1 MLAAS
6 RSPVAVF
13 GPSAGL
19 VQAASCSPITCCRRD
34 RKRGLVPASFGFVGC
49 SRSPPCSNDDD
60 CSNND
65 ESNQSSSPLARC
77 RATSCLHSSRSDSD
91 SDSDGSENHT
101 PRKIRRNSADFQ
113 FSSAC
118 DEDSDEFDSELV
130 TNLLPAVSSLLTR
143 ATPTPTSN
151 SATLRPSLKSGE
163 AACAVERSSS
173 FSSSPCSVIT
183 QVSLTGPRS
192 TTLHREEA
200 TKAPVEEQEQEDEPH
215 AEEEEQDNDDDV
227 QQQQQ
232 QQQCKLAP
240 FTMSLQSY
248 LLMKSLPAHEQV
260 RVNHSSQ
267 RRQQQQQQLL
277 LPPKGPNSKKV
288 TLVLDLD
295 ETLVHCGFQADPGAD
310 IQLQIEY
317 GGQRFTVFGRRRP
330 HLQAFLAEASQHFE
344 VVCFTAS
351 QRLYAE
357 KIIRLIDPCGHISH
371 SLFRE
376 ACVNVQGNFIKDLTL
391 LGRDLRHTILLDNS
405 PHAFGF
411 QVENGI
417 PIVSWF
423 NDAADDQLPATMS
436 WLKTL
441 ATADDVRP
449 HVARKFRLRERLAS
463 RAYAEHLRVEHLRQM
478 QRS

>member
-1 MLAAS
+1 MLASS
-6 RSPVAVF
+6 RAPVAVF
-13 GPSAGL
+13 GPVAGL
-19 VQAASCSPITCCRRD
+19 VQASCPPIACCRRD
-34 RKRGLVPASFGFVGC
+34 RKRGLVPASFGLLGC
-49 SRSPPCSNDDD
+49 SRSPSRT
-60 CSNND
+60 NNTDGEED
-65 ESNQSSSPLARC
+65 ESNRASSPRARC
-77 RATSCLHSSRSDSD
+77 DATTPCSHGDGD

-143 ATPTPTSN
+143 ATPTAA
-151 SATLRPSLKSGE
+151 SATRRHSPLGSGE
-163 AACAVERSSS
+163 SSGAARSSS
-173 FSSSPCSVIT
+173 FSSSPCSVT
-183 QVSLTGPRS
+183 QVSLTGPAN
-192 TTLHREEA
+192 LHREEA
-200 TKAPVEEQEQEDEPH
+200 SKPAEEQEQEDEPQT
-215 AEEEEQDNDDDV
+215 EEDDANRNAAAPHL
-227 QQQQQ
+227 QQQPS
-232 QQQCKLAP
+232 CKLAP

-248 LLMKSLPAHEQV
+248 LLIKSLPAHEQMMA
-260 RVNHSSQ
+260 NNNQ
-267 RRQQQQQQLL
+267 RQSL

-295 ETLVHCGFQADPGAD
+295 ETLVHCGFQADPAAD
-310 IQLQIEY
+310 IQLQIQY
-317 GGQRFTVFGRRRP
+317 GGQPYTVFGRRRP
-330 HLQAFLAEASQHFE
+330 HLQAFLAEASRHFE

-357 KIIRLIDPCGHISH
+357 KIIQLIDPCGHISH

-463 RAYAEHLRVEHLRQM
+463 RAYAEHLRAEHFRQM
-478 QRS
+478 QRL